1 MYKRQQPGEGNEEII
16 GSYDGKHFRLMSNI
30 DLGGME
36 WNPIGYFRD
45 SSEFSGEITNKFFGS
60 FDGNGK
66 TISNFR
72 LNRTSW
78 NKVGFFGAIED
89 AAVKNLTLKPGKT
102 VCGQKE
108 VAILAGSAV
117 NSKITGCTV
126 SGSVSASGTSGGIT
140 AVIEGSDPS
149 LSVIENCISNVTINV
164 NGGIDTYVGGI
175 AGKAAG
181 SSIVAVSYTHLDV
194 YKRQALMVVL
204 LPAPFSPTNPTI
216 VPFGT

>member
-1 MYKRQQPGEGNEEII
+1 MGMRVQPGEGNEEII

-89 AAVKNLTLKPGKT
+89 AAVKNLTLKPGK
-102 VCGQKE
+102 Q
-108 VAILAGSAV
+108 
-117 NSKITGCTV
+117 
-126 SGSVSASGTSGGIT
+126 
-140 AVIEGSDPS
+140 
-149 LSVIENCISNVTINV
+149 
-164 NGGIDTYVGGI
+164 Y
-175 AGKAAG
+175 AAK
-181 SSIVAVSYTHLDV
+181 
-194 YKRQALMVVL
+194 KR
-204 LPAPFSPTNPTI
+204 LPFWPAAQ
-216 VPFGT
+216 